1 MANLNTLTNNDE
13 YYTPIEI
20 WQNIL
25 HFLPQDKTYIEPF
38 YGDGNSINNLRS
50 LGLDVVGGD
59 ADYIDLLDNLEY
71 DIIISNPSFS
81 KKIFQELLFNLDAIN
96 KPFVLILPISKI
108 FSKYFRNSFRKH
120 KEIQIIIPR
129 NRMSFID
136 PFNSNRNK
144 PSFESA
150 YICYKM
156 GLEKDITWL

>member
-13 YYTPIEI
+13 YYTPVEI

-38 YGDGNSINNLRS
+38 YGDGSSINNLRS
-50 LGLDVVGGD
+50 LGLEVVGGD
-59 ADYIDLLDNLEY
+59 ADFIDLLDGLEY
-71 DIIISNPSFS
+71 DIIISNPAFS
-81 KKIFQELLFNLDAIN
+81 KKIIQDLLFNLDAIQ
-96 KPFVLILPISKI
+96 KPFILILPISKI

-120 KEIQIIIPR
+120 KEIQIIIPKS
-129 NRMSFID
+129 RMNFI
-136 PFNSNRNK
+136 NSTGTTKNK
-144 PSFESA
+144 ASFESA